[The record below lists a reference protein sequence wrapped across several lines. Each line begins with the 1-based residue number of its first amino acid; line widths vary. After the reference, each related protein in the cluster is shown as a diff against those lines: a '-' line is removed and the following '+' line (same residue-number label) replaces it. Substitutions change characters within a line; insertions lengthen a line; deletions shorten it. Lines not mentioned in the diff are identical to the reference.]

1 MSGKVKIPRA
11 LREQLWLTQIG
22 KKYSAKCKTYWCEN
36 IITVFDFQCGHDIP
50 ESKGGAT
57 VIENLVPI
65 CARCNLSMSNVYT
78 FKEWNELSRPAE
90 KRKMID
96 WLKSFAFKGN
106 GFVSPNGTMNQ
117 NANPTTLPGKPSKIQ
132 RTSKNHIETGI

>member
-1 MSGKVKIPRA
+1 MSIKVKIPRA

-78 FKEWNELSRPAE
+78 FKEWNYLSRPKSIWSRLKMLFSPKKKQSVIKGRGLKLVPE
-90 KRKMID
+90 PMSPKDKHPTSHGCKLRK
-96 WLKSFAFKGN
+96 A
-106 GFVSPNGTMNQ
+106 
-117 NANPTTLPGKPSKIQ
+117 
-132 RTSKNHIETGI
+132 